1 MDETGTSHSRRA
13 IRGLILAVLMLAVSS
28 AAFAGAIVYFGGVD
42 EVMRMVGLQEEPAA
56 PEPSPLRPDA
66 EDPEVPQPPAQGI
79 PTTPTAEITPTPE
92 PPGDLPA
99 TAQLPSGQANAP
111 VEAAAAPSF
120 PVSAAQAAMYREQL
134 QSQSQIAKLANNEI
148 GSLSLGTAAV
158 GANRADIPAT
168 VTYRGGGSL
177 SGTMALARTDGL
189 WYFLSITA
197 YGGTAMPQRPRTVD
211 SGVVRTI
218 VTQQATAENQRLM
231 DQGLIKGGFKRAR
244 VDGVTKGSGTATV
257 HVTLLGGTL
266 DRKAARFVLVS
277 KDEAGRKYWFIT
289 RFELK

>member
-1 MDETGTSHSRRA
+1 MDETGTLHRRRA
-13 IRGLILAVLMLAVSS
+13 ISGLLLAVLMLVVSS
-28 AAFAGAIVYFGGVD
+28 AALAGAVVYFGGVD
-42 EVMRMVGLQEEPAA
+42 EVMRMVGLQERPTA
-56 PEPSPLRPDA
+56 PD
-66 EDPEVPQPPAQGI
+66 VTPQPPVAEAPDELPPPEQTI
-79 PTTPTAEITPTPE
+79 STTPTAEVTPTPE
-92 PPGDLPA
+92 PPVDLPP
-99 TAQLPSGQANAP
+99 TAQPPVGEGRAP
-111 VEAAAAPSF
+111 IEAAAAF

-134 QSQSQIAKLANNEI
+134 QSQSQIAKLVNNEI
-148 GSLSLGTAAV
+148 GSLSIGTAAV
-158 GANRADIPAT
+158 SATRANIPVT

-197 YGGTAMPQRPRTVD
+197 YGGTKMPQRPRTVD

-218 VTQQATAENQRLM
+218 VTQQATAENQRLI